1 MFQSSTVK
9 WTNPTGR
16 VIKFTIMDEQ
26 KQNTQ
31 VVVQPGE
38 SVNIPIQYTRA
49 IHEYNKD
56 GTVIV
61 GGSAPALVREGQ
73 TARIHE
79 ALDFDKETRDSVAKS
94 IADESAREELILAE
108 AARIAARKKAS
119 K

>member
-1 MFQSSTVK
+1 MVK
-9 WTNPTGR
+9 WTNPTSR
-16 VIKFTIMDEQ
+16 VIKFTILGED
-26 KQNTQ
+26 KRSFNI
-31 VVVQPGE
+31 VVQPGE
-38 SVNIPIQYTRA
+38 SVQVPALYSRA

-56 GTVIV
+56 GSVII

-94 IADESAREELILAE
+94 IADETAREELILAE